1 MTGFLVVVDSSV
13 ESSSTKD
20 RDSGFGMS
28 RYCWVPCPLVNLLVK
43 VGLVSKGFKLANAN
57 AELVLFD
64 STSSS
69 CHGLFLVVFSD
80 WPSFPARWVGSRSA
94 ANTESY
100 PLCYEWNWWYS

>member
-1 MTGFLVVVDSSV
+1 MTGFLVVFDSSV
-13 ESSSTKD
+13 ESFSTKD
-20 RDSGFGMS
+20 WDSDFGMS
-28 RYCWVPCPLVNLLVK
+28 RYSWVPCPLVNLLVK

-94 ANTESY
+94 ANTEWY
-100 PLCYEWNWWYS
+100 PLCYESNWWYS